1 MISINNLA
9 LLIGEVSGKEIKIN
23 NIPGPEG
30 VRGRNSD
37 NRLIG
42 VKLNWQPK
50 YTLRQGIEQTY
61 PWIEQQ
67 AKDSK

>member
-23 NIPGPEG
+23 NIPRPEG

-50 YTLRQGIEQTY
+50 DTLRQGIEQTY